1 MQRLDLSSNGRTNSL
16 WGTGRLDAAAPG
28 KEPVDRCR
36 YDPLNPVPTVGGGDC
51 CNGGI
56 VVPGAFDQRSVEARD
71 DVLVYTSEPL
81 EKAMEVSGFIDTVLQ
96 ISSIARDPD
105 FAVKIVEERKSG
117 V

>member
-1 MQRLDLSSNGRTNSL
+1 MVWFVFLCYVDHLDLHVLTHSSPARRSSDLGL
-16 WGTGRLDAAAPG
+16 WGNGRLDAAAPG
-28 KEPVDRCR
+28 KEPVDRFR

-81 EKAMEVSGFIDTVLQ
+81 EKEIGRAHV
-96 ISSIARDPD
+96 
-105 FAVKIVEERKSG
+105 
-117 V
+117 